1 MQNDPKRSRLDQPA
15 VYQIKVQGRLDA
27 SWKEW
32 FGDMT
37 IAVSHDKDRMT
48 VTTMT
53 GLVVDQVALHGLL
66 LRIRDLG
73 LPLLEVLCLDESHPH
88 DQLHGKNK

>member
-1 MQNDPKRSRLDQPA
+1 
-15 VYQIKVQGRLDA
+15 
-27 SWKEW
+27 
-32 FGDMT
+32 
-37 IAVSHDKDRMT
+37 
-48 VTTMT
+48 
-53 GLVVDQVALHGLL
+53 LL